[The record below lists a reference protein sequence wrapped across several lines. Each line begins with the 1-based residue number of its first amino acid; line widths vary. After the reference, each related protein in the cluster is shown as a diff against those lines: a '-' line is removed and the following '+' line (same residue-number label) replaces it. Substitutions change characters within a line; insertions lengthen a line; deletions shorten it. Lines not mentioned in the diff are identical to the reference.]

1 MASIDPDLSAK
12 LARVARHSTVRLTHF
27 GRKTGQPHE
36 VTIWFA
42 TDGEH
47 VYLSTANVNRHWV
60 RNVEKT
66 PHVKL
71 SIGGE
76 SFEGQARFLSDP
88 AERDRAIALV
98 KRKYWVFRPLVAFG
112 QLLARLGI
120 IKDTVGSF
128 EVTLRP

>member
-1 MASIDPDLSAK
+1 MDPALSEK
-12 LARVARHSTVRLTHF
+12 LARVAGKFTVRLTHY
-27 GRKTGQPHE
+27 GRNTGKPHE

-47 VYLSTANVNRHWV
+47 IYLSTANVNRHWV

-66 PHVKL
+66 PQIKL

-76 SFEGQARFLSDP
+76 SFEGQARFLSNS
-88 AERDRAIALV
+88 AERNRAIALV
-98 KRKYWVFRPLVAFG
+98 KRKYWPFRPFVAFG
-112 QLLARLGI
+112 QLLARLGF

-128 EVTLRP
+128 EVTLS

>member
-1 MASIDPDLSAK
+1 MTDSALAEK
-12 LARVARHSTVRLTHF
+12 LKRVARKQTVRLTHF

-47 VYLSTANVNRHWV
+47 IYLSTANVNRHWV
-60 RNVEKT
+60 RNVQKT

-71 SIGGE
+71 AIAGE
-76 SFEGQARFLSDP
+76 PFEGQARFLTDP
-88 AERDRAIALV
+88 GERNRAIALV
-98 KRKYWVFRPLVAFG
+98 KRKYWPARPFVAFG
-112 QLLARLGI
+112 QLLARLGL

-128 EVTLRP
+128 EVTLRT

>member
-1 MASIDPDLSAK
+1 MQTSLAEK
-12 LARVARHSTVRLTHF
+12 LGRVARKQTVRLTHY
-27 GRKTGQPHE
+27 GRKSGQPHE

-47 VYLSTANVNRHWV
+47 IYLSTANANRHWV
-60 RNVEKT
+60 HNVKKT
-66 PHVKL
+66 PQVKL
-71 SIGGE
+71 SIGGVG
-76 SFEGQARFLSDP
+76 FEGQARFLSDP

-98 KRKYWVFRPLVAFG
+98 KRKYWPFSPFVAFA
-112 QLLARLGI
+112 QLLARFSI